1 MNDKKPAVAGGSLR
15 ERERRAILETLNDTS
30 WNISEAARRLEIGR
44 STLHRKI
51 KRYGLRRGQSLAEMS
66 EAQSGAPLLQAN
78 PEMDERDEIEDERDE
93 AGFGE
98 NRGEQL

>member
-1 MNDKKPAVAGGSLR
+1 MTTIMDKKPSAGAGSLR

-51 KRYGLRRGQSLAEMS
+51 KRYGLRRGQSLAEMNAATPAFAEHA
-66 EAQSGAPLLQAN
+66 EAHQA
-78 PEMDERDEIEDERDE
+78 EDFSD
-93 AGFGE
+93 
-98 NRGEQL
+98 QM